1 MEISEVSKALL
12 SEPDHQ
18 HPVDVREDLGYPL
31 YLLLNVGLPLLDP
44 RPPHGCKTGLSSSSP
59 DTILVYV
66 FPWTLKP
73 PVNRLFIL
81 GRWKVRGLRE

>member
-18 HPVDVREDLGYPL
+18 HPVDIREDLGHPL

-44 RPPHGCKTGLSSSSP
+44 RPPHGCKTGLSPSSP
-59 DTILVYV
+59 DTIL
-66 FPWTLKP
+66 FM
-73 PVNRLFIL
+73 FF
-81 GRWKVRGLRE
+81 RGTSNPL